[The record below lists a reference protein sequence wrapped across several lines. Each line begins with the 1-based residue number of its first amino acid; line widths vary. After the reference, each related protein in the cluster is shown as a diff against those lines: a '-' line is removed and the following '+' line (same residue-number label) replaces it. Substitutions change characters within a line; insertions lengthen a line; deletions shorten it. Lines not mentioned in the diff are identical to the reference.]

1 MGSAPFELGNLV
13 AFAPAVRFIFP
24 LPSFSLAPTRLA
36 SVVLKS
42 PRSLKLRIQ
51 HDNLD
56 GLLIEVLG
64 KGSSK

>member
-24 LPSFSLAPTRLA
+24 LVIQPCVHTAGEHGL
-36 SVVLKS
+36 LKS

-56 GLLIEVLG
+56 GLSIEVLG

>member
-1 MGSAPFELGNLV
+1 MIFDLTSRSCTV
-13 AFAPAVRFIFP
+13 AQPCAHTAGEHG
-24 LPSFSLAPTRLA
+24 L
-36 SVVLKS
+36 LKS

-56 GLLIEVLG
+56 DFLIEVLG